1 MTYNALVFD
10 FFGVICSEVAPFW
23 LSRHFSEADAI
34 SVKAK
39 IIHAAD
45 RGEISQDALFEG
57 LSKLTN
63 VPLHL
68 IEDEWLAYVRIDQ
81 RLVAFVKELRS
92 EYKLCLLTNATSPFF
107 RKIAARYGI
116 EQLFETIVV
125 SSEIGLA
132 KPEQAIYRLALERL
146 SVAPQQT
153 LMIDDNPMNVEA
165 AIGVGMNALLYRS
178 FEQLRAALC

>member
-1 MTYNALVFD
+1 MTYSALVFD

-23 LSRHFSEADAI
+23 LARHFSEGDAI
-34 SVKAK
+34 SVKAQ
-39 IIHAAD
+39 IVHAAD

-68 IEDEWLAYVRIDQ
+68 IEEEWLGYVHVDQ
-81 RLVAFVKELRS
+81 RMIAFVKELRS
-92 EYKLCLLTNATSPFF
+92 RHKLCLVTNATSPFF
-107 RKIAARYGI
+107 RKIAARHGI
-116 EQLFETIVV
+116 EPLFETIVV
-125 SSEIGLA
+125 SSEVGSA

-146 SVAPQQT
+146 NVEPQQA
-153 LMIDDNPMNVEA
+153 LMIDDNPTNVEA
-165 AIGVGMNALLYRS
+165 AIGIGMNALLYRS